1 MSFIILCIIAGL
13 VALFLIGGLVFST
26 ERGAFA
32 GGLAVLVVVFG
43 VLSLIMSMTTV
54 DARSVAIVQ
63 GFGRYQDTR
72 GPGLQLIKPWES
84 TEEFTTRLQDVD
96 LNDKDGSKK
105 DSVYVSF
112 SAPKEVTD
120 AKDKSSVAGGG
131 NGNINAIVRW
141 QINPDKGNGGAKAL
155 WEKYKTFNDV
165 STRLVLSESQQAV
178 TDVANDYPA
187 DYASVNQQILGDQV
201 KQNLIQ
207 RLGKYGIL
215 VDSVS
220 IKGVDLDDPTKASLQ
235 RIQDNYQK
243 TRAAQQEQERA
254 KIDNETAKLRQQ
266 SGVLSASN
274 MQRYCLDVV
283 NNWDVSKNGPLP
295 ATFDCSLGGSGK
307 NVLVNA
313 GK

>member
-1 MSFIILCIIAGL
+1 MSFIVLSIIAGIL
-13 VALFLIGGLVFST
+13 AVILIGALVFST
-26 ERGAFA
+26 ERAAAGVGLGA
-32 GGLAVLVVVFG
+32 LAVVFF
-43 VLSLIMSMTTV
+43 VITLIMSITTV

-63 GFGRYQDTR
+63 GFGRYQSTI
-72 GPGLQLIKPWES
+72 GPGIQLIKPWES

-105 DSVYVSF
+105 NSVYVAF

-131 NGNINAIVRW
+131 NGNINAVIRW
-141 QINPDKGNGGAKAL
+141 QINPDKGNNGAKAL
-155 WEKYKTFNDV
+155 WESYRTFEDV
-165 STRLVLSESQQAV
+165 SNRLVLSESQQAV

-187 DYASVNQQILGDQV
+187 DYASVNQQVLGDQI
-201 KQNLIQ
+201 KANLAD
-207 RLGKYGIL
+207 RLSKYGII
-215 VDSVS
+215 VNSVS
-220 IKGVDLDDPTKASLQ
+220 VKGVDLDGPTKASLQ